1 MTTEIICEE
10 WINTLEQGTPENIDD
25 INGVNEFKKIYCF
38 NPKNDPNWKE
48 KLKVW
53 IKTLEQETT
62 EFKKP
67 YIEKYYLN
75 RKNDPNW
82 KEKLRELNKLNYAKR
97 KEKKL
102 EENQLKIPIVKE
114 KNEIDPNKKEKLREL
129 NKLNYAKKK
138 AKKLEENQLK
148 IPIVKE
154 KKKITKEEKKI
165 YNNNYINKKKNII
178 ILCECGHEYSF
189 IQKTQHYNT
198 QKHIKGLKKLYC
210 EDVDN
215 KKIDWDNEEEVH
227 LYNCQFGD
235 YDQEIRSFKD

>member
-114 KNEIDPNKKEKLREL
+114 K
-129 NKLNYAKKK
+129 
-138 AKKLEENQLK
+138 
-148 IPIVKE
+148 
-154 KKKITKEEKKI
+154 KKITKEEKKI

-198 QKHIKGLKKLYC
+198 QKHIKGHKKLYC

>member
-114 KNEIDPNKKEKLREL
+114 K
-129 NKLNYAKKK
+129 
-138 AKKLEENQLK
+138 
-148 IPIVKE
+148 
-154 KKKITKEEKKI
+154 KKITKEEKKI